1 MLFDSASTSATDTT
15 INLMQSLVSQLANI
29 KFEGVLMYAILLVA
43 AGFICMEGY
52 GIYRAALSVI
62 GFAVGY
68 TQVHNIISG
77 FEMTDQT
84 MFMVQVIAGLICA
97 ALAYTVLKI
106 GIFIAVYHFV
116 QANLSAILA
125 AMLAEKLDI
134 PEVAYPL
141 FSAVAG
147 AAIAY
152 VIAMLSTK
160 AERIV
165 GVSVTAVIGGFAAVG
180 FTGLSVLSKP

>member
-77 FEMTDQT
+77 FEMNDQT
-84 MFMVQVIAGLICA
+84 MFSDPRIDSVMINVLTRTVITA
-97 ALAYTVLKI
+97 ALGAPSWNSRKPRNASS
-106 GIFIAVYHFV
+106 GGRRA
-116 QANLSAILA
+116 
-125 AMLAEKLDI
+125 K
-134 PEVAYPL
+134 
-141 FSAVAG
+141 AG
-147 AAIAY
+147 GRRW
-152 VIAMLSTK
+152 SW
-160 AERIV
+160 
-165 GVSVTAVIGGFAAVG
+165 
-180 FTGLSVLSKP
+180 